1 MAQLGVS
8 SGATATRPGRT
19 TLAVLLCFAYP
30 IGAGRGAG
38 MSILF
43 TVICMILV
51 LVAGTLGR
59 AAGSGAPQL
68 ALFAGAAV
76 IFCFAAL
83 HAARKI

>member
-1 MAQLGVS
+1 
-8 SGATATRPGRT
+8 
-19 TLAVLLCFAYP
+19 
-30 IGAGRGAG
+30 